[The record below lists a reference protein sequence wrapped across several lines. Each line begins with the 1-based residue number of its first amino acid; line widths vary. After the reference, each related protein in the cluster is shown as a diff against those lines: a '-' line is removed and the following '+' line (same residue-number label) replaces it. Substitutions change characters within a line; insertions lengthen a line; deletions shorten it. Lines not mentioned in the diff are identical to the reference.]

1 LFGAYALL
9 SAGVFF
15 AGIKPTIPLISVA
28 IFMAFFFLPMVM
40 STSMAIFQTKVPQG
54 IQGRVFGIRLFVNKL
69 TFAVAFLS
77 GGVLADNI
85 FEPLMVEG
93 GFLAEIFGDF
103 IGVGPGRGM
112 GLMFVLMGILSMITA
127 LSAFAFPRIRR
138 IEIELPD
145 AE

>member
-1 LFGAYALL
+1 
-9 SAGVFF
+9 
-15 AGIKPTIPLISVA
+15 
-28 IFMAFFFLPMVM
+28 
-40 STSMAIFQTKVPQG
+40 MAIFQTKVPPG

-93 GFLAEIFGDF
+93 GFLAEIFGGF

-112 GLMFVLMGILSMITA
+112 GLMFVLMGILSIITA

-138 IEIELPD
+138 IEVELPD